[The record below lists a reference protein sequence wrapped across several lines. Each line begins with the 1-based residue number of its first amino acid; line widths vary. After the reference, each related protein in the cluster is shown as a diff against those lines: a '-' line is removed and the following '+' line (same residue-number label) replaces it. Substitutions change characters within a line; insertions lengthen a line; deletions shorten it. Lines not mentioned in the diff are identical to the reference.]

1 MLSLSSTS
9 VERHT
14 HTKEEEEEEI
24 HLPFIIPLCVSVYL
38 VSIPT
43 KHTHNKIAPFIL
55 YPFLF
60 VLSRVCVWG
69 EKQTSPD
76 KSRPAPCLLFLA
88 SRGAPTLSL
97 SLLQVSNSLS
107 LFSFKFYVLSF
118 NLNLIRILFFSSNLE
133 NKIGTME
140 VFRRATRAASGNTP
154 WDSDTRPTVFN
165 PQISTGSR
173 CHRLIP

>member
-1 MLSLSSTS
+1 M
-9 VERHT
+9 ERHT

-60 VLSRVCVWG
+60 VLSRVCVCG
-69 EKQTSPD
+69 GRSRRVPTSPD
-76 KSRPAPCLLFLA
+76 LPLVSCFSPP
-88 SRGAPTLSL
+88 GARLLSL
-97 SLLQVSNSLS
+97 TLLQVSNSLS

-140 VFRRATRAASGNTP
+140 VFRRATRAASDRNTP